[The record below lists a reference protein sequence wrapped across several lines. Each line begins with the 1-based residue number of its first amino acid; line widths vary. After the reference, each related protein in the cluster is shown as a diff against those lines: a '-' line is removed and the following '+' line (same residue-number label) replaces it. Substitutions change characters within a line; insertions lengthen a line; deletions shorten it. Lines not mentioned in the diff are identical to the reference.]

1 VPVVGP
7 DGAPEGEDAGDG
19 TSVVGELTDD
29 EIYDAILDQ
38 YVLPWEVEELP
49 QDEDQEA
56 SVEDG
61 GNDGNE
67 TEEGV
72 EVEEDN
78 STPVDPDF

>member
-1 VPVVGP
+1 MPVVGP

-19 TSVVGELTDD
+19 TPVVGELTDD